1 MAAEVLVEDV
11 HAGEFLGAAGDGAGV
26 GLLPSV
32 GADVH
37 DELHLGGE
45 GLAQSGTVLPQAG
58 GGQRVAARVAVD
70 VVVQDVLPEHRNVI
84 KAALAPGPV
93 THVLLLRGGRGGG
106 GGAMVVVVAV
116 VLGSGCSR
124 TPNVP
129 QVNGRRLRG
138 NTQGHHGGGSV
149 DGGRRGM
156 TRSGG
161 SARRGKLDWRRAN
174 NHYY

>member
-1 MAAEVLVEDV
+1 MAAKVLVEDV
-11 HAGEFLGAAGDGAGV
+11 HAGKLLGAAGDGAGV

-93 THVLLLRGGRGGG
+93 THVFLLRGRRGGGG
-106 GGAMVVVVAV
+106 GGAMVVAA
-116 VLGSGCSR
+116 VLGGRGSR
-124 TPNVP
+124 TSNVS
-129 QVNGRRLRG
+129 QVNRRRLVLL
-138 NTQGHHGGGSV
+138 HGGG
-149 DGGRRGM
+149 G
-156 TRSGG
+156 
-161 SARRGKLDWRRAN
+161 
-174 NHYY
+174 